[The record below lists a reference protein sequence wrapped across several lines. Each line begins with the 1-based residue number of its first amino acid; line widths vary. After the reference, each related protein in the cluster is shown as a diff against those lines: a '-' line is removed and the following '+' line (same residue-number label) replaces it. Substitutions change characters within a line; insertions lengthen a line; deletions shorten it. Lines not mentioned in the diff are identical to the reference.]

1 MLARDFGGIAFGLRA
16 RLRLIER
23 RALRGLG
30 IVLRV
35 FRFHGLHAS
44 LRFFSRIG
52 HSLFLSNYGVLRIGC
67 SGRRARP
74 AAIRFD
80 GTHSSG

>member
-23 RALRGLG
+23 RAMRGLG

-35 FRFHGLHAS
+35 FRFYGLHAS
-44 LRFFSRIG
+44 LRFSRIG

-74 AAIRFD
+74 VAIRFD